1 MCVLS
6 LFFLSFMFFVRI
18 ILGLVL
24 SLFVTLQDGE
34 VLASLAE
41 LLSLIKSQ
49 QQDIQELRQQLN
61 SFQVAQQQNT
71 TAVAHEVQN
80 VEERLSKRL
89 ENSLN
94 DFSREECILP
104 KWSYSILR

>member
-1 MCVLS
+1 
-6 LFFLSFMFFVRI
+6 MFFVRI

-24 SLFVTLQDGE
+24 CLFSTLQDGE
-34 VLASLAE
+34 VLASLGE

-49 QQDIQELRQQLN
+49 QQDIQELRQQIN
-61 SFQVAQQQNT
+61 FFQDAQKQNT
-71 TAVAHEVQN
+71 TAVAREVQD
-80 VEERLSKRL
+80 VEERLAKRL

-94 DFSREECILP
+94 DFSRDECILL